1 MVRRTRSGISRFRV
15 RRFVPPRNDVEGSF
29 IMASKNRLSPIPHP
43 PTKPVVGNMLSLDS
57 TAPVQNL
64 ARLAKE
70 LGPIFWLDMMGAP
83 IVIVSGHD
91 LVDELSD
98 EKRFDKAVRG
108 PLRRVRA
115 IAGDGLFTADTT
127 EPNWSKAHNILL
139 QPFGNR
145 AMQSYHP
152 SMVDIAEQLV
162 KKWERLNGD
171 EEIDVVHD
179 MTALTLDT
187 IGLCGFD
194 YRFNSFYRRD
204 YHPFVESLVR
214 SLETIMMTRGIPLE
228 SLWLKKRQQ
237 ELGADVAF
245 MNKMVDEIV
254 AERRKNADAASD
266 KKDMLGAMMTGV
278 DRASGEQLDDV
289 NIRYQINTFL
299 IAGHE
304 TTSGLLSASIYA
316 LLKHPDVLKRA
327 YEEVDRVLGPD
338 LQAKPTYQQV
348 TQLTYITQILKE
360 ALRLWPPAPAYG
372 VAPLGDEIIGGKYRL
387 KKNTFITVLVLA
399 LHRDPSVWGP
409 NPDAFDP
416 ENFSREAE
424 AARPVNAWKPFGNG
438 QRACIGRGFAM
449 HEAALAIGMIL
460 QRFKLIDVHRY
471 QMHLKETLTIK
482 PDGFKIKVRPRADQ
496 ERGSF
501 VATATATPAANSV
514 AARARTRPGHNTPLL
529 VLYGSNLGTAEELA
543 TRVADLAEVN
553 GFATRLAPL
562 DDFVGKLP
570 EQGGVLIFCASYN
583 GAPPDNATQFV
594 KWLGSD
600 LPKDVFAKVR
610 YAVFGCGNSDWAATY
625 QWIPRVIDTQLAAH
639 GARSVYARGEGDA
652 RSDLDGQFESW
663 FTAMAPLATKEF
675 GVDSNF
681 SRSADDEPLYRIEPV
696 APTAI
701 NAAVALGGAAPM
713 KVLVNTELQNKSG
726 ANASE
731 RSTRHIEVQLPSGA
745 SYRVGDHLSVVPRN
759 DPALVDSVA
768 RRFGFLPADQIR
780 LQVAEGRRAQL
791 PVGDTVSVGRLLSEF
806 VELQQVATRKQ
817 IQIMSENTRCPVTRP
832 KLLAYVGDDAAS
844 GERYRTDILGKRK
857 SVFDLLEEYP
867 ACELPFHAYL
877 EMLSLLAPRYYSIS
891 SSPSGDPSRCS
902 VTVAVVEGPASSGRG
917 VYKGV
922 CSNYLAGRHAGET
935 IHATVRETKAGFRL
949 PDDNSVPIILIGPG
963 TGLAP
968 FRGFLQERAARKA
981 NGATPG
987 PAMLFFGCRHP
998 LQDYLYADELKAF
1011 AANGIT
1017 ELHTAFSRG
1026 DGPKTYV
1033 QHLVAAQKDRVW
1045 SLIEQG
1051 AIVYV
1056 CGDGGK
1062 MEPDVKAALVA
1073 IYRERSGADEAAGA
1087 RWIEELGARNRYVL
1101 DVWAGG

>member
-1 MVRRTRSGISRFRV
+1 
-15 RRFVPPRNDVEGSF
+15 
-29 IMASKNRLSPIPHP
+29 MASSNRLSPIPHP

-108 PLRRVRA
+108 PLRRVRSV
-115 IAGDGLFTADTT
+115 AGDGLFTADTN
-127 EPNWSKAHNILL
+127 EPNWGKAHNILM

-214 SLETIMMTRGIPLE
+214 SLETIMMIRGLPLE
-228 SLWLKKRQQ
+228 NLWMQKRRRDLAGDI
-237 ELGADVAF
+237 EF

-254 AERRKNADAASD
+254 AERRKNAAGSED

-278 DRASGEQLDDV
+278 DRATGEQLDDV

-316 LLKHPDVLKRA
+316 LLKHPDVLKKA

-338 LQAKPTYQQV
+338 LEAKPTYQQV

-372 VAPLGDEIIGGKYRL
+372 ISPLADETIGGKYKL
-387 KKNTFITVLVLA
+387 KKNTFVTVLVLA

-424 AARPVNAWKPFGNG
+424 AARPINAWKPFGNG

-449 HEAALAIGMIL
+449 HESALALGMIL
-460 QRFKLIDVHRY
+460 QRFRLIDVNRY
-471 QMHLKETLTIK
+471 QMVLKETLTIK
-482 PDGFKIKVRPRADQ
+482 PDGFKIKVRPRIEQD
-496 ERGSF
+496 RG
-501 VATATATPAANSV
+501 AYAGPV
-514 AARARTRPGHNTPLL
+514 AAAAATGGAAAARNRARPGHNTPLL
-529 VLYGSNLGTAEELA
+529 VLYGSNLGSAEELA
-543 TRVADLAEVN
+543 TRVADLAELN
-553 GFATRLAPL
+553 GFATKLAAL
-562 DDFVGKLP
+562 DDFAGQLP

-583 GAPPDNATQFV
+583 GAPPDNATQFY
-594 KWLGSD
+594 KWLGGD
-600 LPKDVFAKVR
+600 LAKDALSKVR

-625 QWIPRVIDTQLAAH
+625 QSVPRFIDEQLAAH
-639 GARSVYARGEGDA
+639 GARPLTGRGEGDA
-652 RSDLDGQFESW
+652 RSDLDGQFDSW
-663 FTAMAPLATKEF
+663 FATAAPAAIKEL
-675 GVDSNF
+675 GVDTGL
-681 SRSADDEPLYRIEPV
+681 SRSADDEPLYHIEPV
-696 APTAI
+696 AAS
-701 NAAVALGGAAPM
+701 AVNTIVTQGGVAPM
-713 KVLVNTELQNKSG
+713 KVLANSELQNKTG
-726 ANASE
+726 ANASD
-731 RSTRHIEVQLPSGA
+731 RSTRHIEVQLPAGV

-759 DPALVDSVA
+759 DPALADSVA
-768 RRFGFLPADQIR
+768 RRFGFLPADQVR

-791 PVGDTVSVGRLLSEF
+791 PVGNTVSVGRLLTEF

-817 IQIMSENTRCPVTRP
+817 IQIMSEHTRCPVTKP
-832 KLLAYVGDDAAS
+832 KLLAFTGDDAAAA
-844 GERYRTDILGKRK
+844 ERYRNDVLAKRK
-857 SVFDLLEEYP
+857 SVFDLLEEHP
-867 ACELPFHAYL
+867 ACELPFHAFL

-891 SSPSGDPSRCS
+891 SAPSGDPARCS
-902 VTVAVVEGPASSGRG
+902 ITVGVVEGAASSGRG
-917 VYKGV
+917 TYRGV
-922 CSNYLAGRHAGET
+922 CSNYLAGRRAGDT

-949 PDDNSVPIILIGPG
+949 PDDASVPVIMIGPG

-968 FRGFLQERAARKA
+968 FRGFLQARAALKA
-981 NGATPG
+981 AGKSLG
-987 PAMLFFGCRHP
+987 PAILFFGCRHP
-998 LQDYLYADELKAF
+998 EQDYLYADELKAF
-1011 AANGIT
+1011 AADGIA

-1033 QHLVAAQKDRVW
+1033 QHAVAAQKDRVW

-1073 IYRERSGADEAAGA
+1073 IYRERTNADDNAGQ
-1087 RWIEELGARNRYVL
+1087 RWIDDLGAKNRYVL

>member
-1 MVRRTRSGISRFRV
+1 M
-15 RRFVPPRNDVEGSF
+15 P
-29 IMASKNRLSPIPHP
+29 AKNKLSPIPHP
-43 PTKPVVGNMLSLDS
+43 PMKPVVGNMLSLDS

-64 ARLAKE
+64 ARLARE
-70 LGPIFWLDMMGAP
+70 LGPIYWMDMMGAP
-83 IVIVSGHD
+83 LVVVSGHD

-98 EKRFDKAVRG
+98 EKRFGKVVRG
-108 PLRRVRA
+108 PLRRVRS
-115 IAGDGLFTADTT
+115 IGGDGLFTADTS

-162 KKWERLNGD
+162 KKWERLNAD
-171 EEIDVVHD
+171 EEIEVVHD

-204 YHPFVESLVR
+204 YHPFVASLVR
-214 SLETIMMTRGIPLE
+214 SLETIMMIRGLPLE
-228 SLWLKKRQQ
+228 NLWMQKRRRD
-237 ELGADVAF
+237 LAADVAF

-254 AERRKNADAASD
+254 AERRRSAAGSD
-266 KKDMLGAMMTGV
+266 DRKDLLAAMMTGV
-278 DRASGEQLDDV
+278 DRVTGEQLDDV

-304 TTSGLLSASIYA
+304 TTSGLLSCTLYA
-316 LLKHPDVLKRA
+316 LLKHPEVLKKA
-327 YEEVDRVLGPD
+327 YEEVDRVFGPD
-338 LQAKPTYQQV
+338 VNAKPTFQQV
-348 TQLTYITQILKE
+348 TQLTYITQVLKE

-372 VAPLGDEIIGGKYRL
+372 IAPFADEVIGGEYRL
-387 KKNTFITVLVLA
+387 KKNIFITVLVLA

-460 QRFKLIDVHRY
+460 QRFRLIDVHRY

-482 PDGFKIKVRPRADQ
+482 PEGFRIKVRPREDK
-496 ERGSF
+496 ERGAYAGPS
-501 VATATATPAANSV
+501 ATAAVSGAATAP
-514 AARARTRPGHNTPLL
+514 RGRTRPGHNTPLL

-570 EQGGVLIFCASYN
+570 EEGGALIFCASYN

-594 KWLGSD
+594 KWLGGD
-600 LPKDVFAKVR
+600 LRKDAFARLR

-625 QWIPRVIDTQLAAH
+625 QAVPRFIDEKLAAH
-639 GARSVYARGEGDA
+639 GGRGVFTRGEGDA
-652 RSDLDGQFESW
+652 RGDLDSDFESW
-663 FTAMAPLATKEF
+663 FTRLAPLATREF
-675 GVDSNF
+675 GIESSF
-681 SRSADDEPLYRIEPV
+681 ARSAEDEPLYSVEPV
-696 APTAI
+696 APSVV
-701 NAAVALGGAAPM
+701 NAVVALGGASPM
-713 KVLVNTELQNKSG
+713 KLLANNELQNKAG

-731 RSTRHIEVQLPSGA
+731 RSTRHIEVQLPAGL

-759 DPALVDSVA
+759 DPALVDAVA
-768 RRFGFLPADQIR
+768 RRFGFLPSDQIR

-791 PVGDTVSVGRLLSEF
+791 PVGEAVSVGRLLADF

-817 IQIMSENTRCPVTRP
+817 IQIMSEHTNCPVTKP
-832 KLLAYVGDDAAS
+832 KLLAFVGDDAAS
-844 GERYRTDILGKRK
+844 AERYRAEIHARRK

-867 ACELPFHAYL
+867 ACELPLHAYL

-891 SSPSGDPSRCS
+891 SSPSVDPSRCS
-902 VTVAVVEGPASSGRG
+902 VTVAVVEGPAASGRG
-917 VYKGV
+917 IYKGI
-922 CSNYLAGRHAGET
+922 CSNYLAGRRVGET
-935 IHATVRETKAGFRL
+935 IQATVRETKAGFRL
-949 PDDNSVPIILIGPG
+949 PDDPAVPIIMIGPG

-968 FRGFLQERAARKA
+968 FRGFLQQRAASKA
-981 NGATPG
+981 GGATLG

-998 LQDYLYADELKAF
+998 EQDYLYADELKAH
-1011 AANGIT
+1011 AESGIT
-1017 ELHTAFSRG
+1017 ELYTAFSRG
-1026 DGPKTYV
+1026 EGPKTYV
-1033 QHLVAAQKDRVW
+1033 QNLVAAEQDRVW
-1045 SLIEQG
+1045 ELIEDG
-1051 AIVYV
+1051 AIIYV

-1062 MEPDVKAALVA
+1062 MEPDVKAALIA
-1073 IYRERSGADEAAGA
+1073 IYRERTGADRDAAQ
-1087 RWIEELGARNRYVL
+1087 RWIDDLGAGNRYVL

>member
-1 MVRRTRSGISRFRV
+1 MPST
-15 RRFVPPRNDVEGSF
+15 
-29 IMASKNRLSPIPHP
+29 NRLSPIPHP

-64 ARLAKE
+64 VRLARE

-83 IVIVSGHD
+83 LVVVSGHD

-98 EKRFDKAVRG
+98 EKRFGKVVRG

-115 IAGDGLFTADTT
+115 IGGDGLFTADTD

-162 KKWERLNGD
+162 KKWERLNAD

-204 YHPFVESLVR
+204 YHPFVASLVR
-214 SLETIMMTRGIPLE
+214 SLETIMMIRGLPLE
-228 SLWLKKRQQ
+228 SLWMQRRRRDLA
-237 ELGADVAF
+237 ADVAF

-254 AERRKNADAASD
+254 AERRQNASATEDR
-266 KKDMLGAMMTGV
+266 KDMLAAMMTGV
-278 DRASGEQLDDV
+278 DRVTGEQLDDV

-304 TTSGLLSASIYA
+304 TTSGLLSCTLYA
-316 LLKHPDVLKRA
+316 LLKHPEVLRKA

-338 LQAKPTYQQV
+338 INIKPTYQQV
-348 TQLTYITQILKE
+348 TRLTYTTQVLKE
-360 ALRLWPPAPAYG
+360 ALRMWPPAPAYG
-372 VAPLGDEIIGGKYRL
+372 IAPLADETIGGKYRL
-387 KKNTFITVLVLA
+387 RKNSFITVLVLA

-460 QRFKLIDVHRY
+460 QRFRLIDVNRY

-482 PDGFKIKVRPRADQ
+482 PEGFRIKVRPRPDR
-496 ERGSF
+496 ERGTF
-501 VATATATPAANSV
+501 AGAAATTLASGAA
-514 AARARTRPGHNTPLL
+514 APRARTRPGHQTPLL

-570 EQGGVLIFCASYN
+570 DEGGVLIFCASYN

-594 KWLGSD
+594 KWLGGD
-600 LPKDVFAKVR
+600 LPKDAFSKVR

-625 QWIPRVIDTQLAAH
+625 QAVPRFIDERLAAL
-639 GARSVYARGEGDA
+639 GGRAVYTRGEGDA
-652 RSDLDGQFESW
+652 RGDLDSEFESW
-663 FTAMAPLATKEF
+663 FARLAPLATREL
-675 GVDSNF
+675 GIESNF
-681 SRSADDEPLYRIEPV
+681 ARSAEDEPLYRVEPV
-696 APTAI
+696 APSVA
-701 NAAVALGGAAPM
+701 NAVVALGGACPM
-713 KVLVNTELQNKSG
+713 KVLANSELQNKAG

-731 RSTRHIEVQLPSGA
+731 RSTRHVEVQLPAGLA
-745 SYRVGDHLSVVPRN
+745 YRVGDHLSVVPRN
-759 DPALVDSVA
+759 DPALVDAVA
-768 RRFGFLPADQIR
+768 RRFGFLPSDQIR

-791 PVGDTVSVGRLLSEF
+791 PVGEPVSVGRLLADF

-817 IQIMSENTRCPVTRP
+817 IQIMSEHTRCPVTKP
-832 KLLAYVGDDAAS
+832 KLLAFVGDDAAS
-844 GERYRTDILGKRK
+844 AERYRVEIHGRRR
-857 SVFDLLEEYP
+857 SVFDLLEECP
-867 ACELPFHAYL
+867 ACELPLHAYL
-877 EMLSLLAPRYYSIS
+877 EMLSLLTPRYYSIS
-891 SSPSGDPSRCS
+891 SSPSIDPSRCS
-902 VTVAVVEGPASSGRG
+902 VTVGVVEGPASSGRG
-917 VYKGV
+917 IYKGV
-922 CSNYLAGRHAGET
+922 CSNYLAGRRAGET

-949 PDDNSVPIILIGPG
+949 PDDPAVPIIMIGPG

-968 FRGFLQERAARKA
+968 FRGFLQERAALKA
-981 NGATPG
+981 KGAILG

-998 LQDYLYADELKAF
+998 GQDYLYADELKDF
-1011 AANGIT
+1011 AASGIT

-1026 DGPKTYV
+1026 EGPKTYV
-1033 QHLVAAQKDRVW
+1033 QNLVAAEQDRVW
-1045 SLIEQG
+1045 TLIGDG
-1051 AIVYV
+1051 AIIYV

-1073 IYRERSGADEAAGA
+1073 IYRKREGADAQAAQ
-1087 RWIEELGARNRYVL
+1087 RWIDDLGARNRYVL

>member
-1 MVRRTRSGISRFRV
+1 M
-15 RRFVPPRNDVEGSF
+15 P
-29 IMASKNRLSPIPHP
+29 AKNRLSPIPHP
-43 PTKPVVGNMLSLDS
+43 PTKPVVGNMLSLDA

-64 ARLAKE
+64 ARLARE

-127 EPNWSKAHNILL
+127 EPNWGKAHNILL

-152 SMVDIAEQLV
+152 SMVDIAEQLA
-162 KKWERLNGD
+162 KKWERLNAD
-171 EEIDVVHD
+171 DEIDVVHD

-214 SLETIMMTRGIPLE
+214 SLETIMMIRGLPLE
-228 SLWLKKRQQ
+228 NLWMQKRRRD
-237 ELGADVAF
+237 LSGDVDF

-254 AERRKNADAASD
+254 AERRRNAAAADD
-266 KKDMLGAMMTGV
+266 KKDMLAAMMTGV
-278 DRASGEQLDDV
+278 DRATGTQLDDV

-304 TTSGLLSASIYA
+304 TTSGLLSCTLYA
-316 LLKHPDVLKRA
+316 LLKHPEVLKKV

-338 LQAKPTYQQV
+338 INARATYQQV
-348 TQLTYITQILKE
+348 TQLTYITQVLKE
-360 ALRLWPPAPAYG
+360 ALRMWPPAPAYG
-372 VAPLGDEIIGGKYRL
+372 ISPLNDEVIGGKYKL

-409 NPDAFDP
+409 NPDAFNP
-416 ENFSREAE
+416 ENFSRDAE

-482 PDGFKIKVRPRADQ
+482 PEGFKIKVRPRNEK
-496 ERGSF
+496 ERGTYAGAAS
-501 VATATATPAANSV
+501 PAPV
-514 AARARTRPGHNTPLL
+514 AAAAPRSRTRPGHHTPLL

-562 DDFVGKLP
+562 DDYVGKLP

-583 GAPPDNATQFV
+583 GAAPDNATQFV
-594 KWLGSD
+594 KWLGDD
-600 LPKDVFAKVR
+600 LPKDAFTKVR

-625 QWIPRVIDTQLAAH
+625 QSIPRFIDEQLTAH
-639 GARSVYARGEGDA
+639 GGRSVYGRGEGDA
-652 RSDLDGQFESW
+652 RSDLDGQFEQW
-663 FTAMAPLATKEF
+663 FAKAAPQAVKEF
-675 GVDSNF
+675 GVDSSF
-681 SRSADDEPLYRIEPV
+681 SRSANDEPLYNIEPIAPSV
-696 APTAI
+696 A
-701 NAAVALGGAAPM
+701 NVVVALGGASPM
-713 KVLVNTELQNKSG
+713 KVLANSELQNKAG
-726 ANASE
+726 ASPSD
-731 RSTRHIEVQLPSGA
+731 RSTRHIEVQLPSGIA
-745 SYRVGDHLSVVPRN
+745 YRVGDHLSVVPRN
-759 DPALVDSVA
+759 DPALVDAVA
-768 RRFGFLPADQIR
+768 RRFGFLPADQVR

-791 PVGDTVSVGRLLSEF
+791 PVGEAVSVGRLLTEF

-817 IQIMSENTRCPVTRP
+817 LQIMSEHTRCAETKP
-832 KLLAYVGDDAAS
+832 KLVAYVGDDAAS
-844 GERYRTDILGKRK
+844 TERYRADILARRK

-867 ACELPFHAYL
+867 ACELPFHIYL

-891 SSPSGDPSRCS
+891 SSPSADPSRCS
-902 VTVAVVEGPASSGRG
+902 VTVGVVEGLASSGRG
-917 VYKGV
+917 IYKGI
-922 CSNYLAGRHAGET
+922 CSNYLAGRRAGDT
-935 IHATVRETKAGFRL
+935 VHATVRETKAGFRL
-949 PDDNSVPIILIGPG
+949 PEDSTLPVVMIGPG

-968 FRGFLQERAARKA
+968 FRGFLQERAAQKA
-981 NGATPG
+981 KGAALG
-987 PAMLFFGCRHP
+987 PAMLFFGCRHSD
-998 LQDYLYADELKAF
+998 QDYLYADELKAH
-1011 AANGIT
+1011 AADGIS
-1017 ELHTAFSRG
+1017 ELFTAFSRG

-1033 QHLVAAQKDRVW
+1033 QDLVAAEKDRVW
-1045 SLIEQG
+1045 ALIEAG
-1051 AIVYV
+1051 ATIYV

-1073 IYRERSGADEAAGA
+1073 IYRERSGVDAEAAQ
-1087 RWIEELGARNRYVL
+1087 RWIDDLGAKNRYVL

>member
-1 MVRRTRSGISRFRV
+1 
-15 RRFVPPRNDVEGSF
+15 
-29 IMASKNRLSPIPHP
+29 MASSNRLSPIPHP
-43 PTKPVVGNMLSLDS
+43 PTKPVVGNMLSLDAA
-57 TAPVQNL
+57 APVQDL
-64 ARLAKE
+64 VRLTKE

-83 IVIVSGHD
+83 LVIVSGHD

-108 PLRRVRA
+108 SLRRVRA
-115 IAGDGLFTADTT
+115 VGGDGLFTADTS

-214 SLETIMMTRGIPLE
+214 SLETIMMTRGLPLE
-228 SLWLKKRQQ
+228 GLWLQKRRRDLAQ
-237 ELGADVAF
+237 DVAF
-245 MNKMVDEIV
+245 MNKMVDEII
-254 AERRKNADAASD
+254 AERRGNAAAAEG

-278 DRASGEQLDDV
+278 DRATGEQLDDV

-304 TTSGLLSASIYA
+304 TTSGLLSCTLYA
-316 LLKHPDVLKRA
+316 LLKHPDVLKKA

-338 LQAKPTYQQV
+338 TDARPTYQQV

-372 VAPLGDEIIGGKYRL
+372 IAPLKDETIGGKYKL
-387 KKNTFITVLVLA
+387 KKNTFVTVLVMA

-424 AARPVNAWKPFGNG
+424 AKRPINAWKPFGNG

-460 QRFKLIDVHRY
+460 QRFKLMDIHRY
-471 QMHLKETLTIK
+471 QMQLKETLTIK
-482 PDGFKIKVRPRADQ
+482 PDGFKIKVRPRDR
-496 ERGSF
+496 E
-501 VATATATPAANSV
+501 
-514 AARARTRPGHNTPLL
+514 RARRLRRPRCGGGRSLEHGGSAGPHASRPQHAVVRALRLQPRHRGRAGHPRGRSRRGQWLRDKA
-529 VLYGSNLGTAEELA
+529 GADG
-543 TRVADLAEVN
+543 RVRRQAAGQGRRADLLRLLQWRR
-553 GFATRLAPL
+553 TRQRHAIRQMAGQRPAQGCVRKSPL
-562 DDFVGKLP
+562 RRVRLRQQRLGGDLSVG
-570 EQGGVLIFCASYN
+570 
-583 GAPPDNATQFV
+583 
-594 KWLGSD
+594 
-600 LPKDVFAKVR
+600 
-610 YAVFGCGNSDWAATY
+610 
-625 QWIPRVIDTQLAAH
+625 AAH
-639 GARSVYARGEGDA
+639 DRRAIGGAWRAQRLCARRGRCPQRPRRPVREMVCRRGCP
-652 RSDLDGQFESW
+652 R
-663 FTAMAPLATKEF
+663 PTKEF
-675 GVDSNF
+675 GLAS
-681 SRSADDEPLYRIEPV
+681 SITRSADDAPLYTIEPV
-696 APTAI
+696 APTAVNTI
-701 NAAVALGGAAPM
+701 VAQGGVSPM
-713 KVLVNTELQNKSG
+713 KVQLNSELQNKAG
-726 ANASE
+726 ANPSD
-731 RSTRHIEVQLPSGA
+731 RSTRHIEVQLPPGI

-780 LQVAEGRRAQL
+780 LAVAEGRRAQL
-791 PVGDTVSVGRLLSEF
+791 PVGDTVSVGRLLTEF
-806 VELQQVATRKQ
+806 VELQQIATRKQ
-817 IQIMSENTRCPVTRP
+817 IQIMSEHTRCPVTKP

-844 GERYRTDILGKRK
+844 TERYRNEVLAKRK

-891 SSPSGDPSRCS
+891 SSPAGDASRCS
-902 VTVAVVEGPASSGRG
+902 VTVGVVEAPASSGRG

-922 CSNYLAGRHAGET
+922 CSNYLAGRRAGDT

-949 PDDNSVPIILIGPG
+949 PDDPVRADHHDRTGHG
-963 TGLAP
+963 TGAVPRLPAGARRPQGQGRELGSGDAVLRLPPSRAGLSLRGRIERVRRRRRHRTAHRVLTRRRTEDLCPAP
-968 FRGFLQERAARKA
+968 GRSAKGSGLEPDRQGRDRLCLRRRRQDGAGRQGSPGVDLSRKA
-981 NGATPG
+981 
-987 PAMLFFGCRHP
+987 PA
-998 LQDYLYADELKAF
+998 
-1011 AANGIT
+1011 
-1017 ELHTAFSRG
+1017 
-1026 DGPKTYV
+1026 
-1033 QHLVAAQKDRVW
+1033 
-1045 SLIEQG
+1045 
-1051 AIVYV
+1051 
-1056 CGDGGK
+1056 
-1062 MEPDVKAALVA
+1062 
-1073 IYRERSGADEAAGA
+1073 ADEAAGL
-1087 RWIEELGARNRYVL
+1087 RWIDDLGTRNRYVL

>member
-1 MVRRTRSGISRFRV
+1 
-15 RRFVPPRNDVEGSF
+15 
-29 IMASKNRLSPIPHP
+29 MASTNRLSPIPHP

-57 TAPVQNL
+57 TAPAQSLVRL
-64 ARLAKE
+64 ARQF
-70 LGPIFWLDMMGAP
+70 GPIFWLDMMGAP
-83 IVIVSGHD
+83 LVVVSGHD

-98 EKRFDKAVRG
+98 EKRFGKLVRG

-115 IAGDGLFTADTT
+115 IGGDGLFTADTT
-127 EPNWSKAHNILL
+127 EPNWNKAHNILL

-162 KKWERLNGD
+162 MKWERLNAD

-204 YHPFVESLVR
+204 YHPFVASLVR
-214 SLETIMMTRGIPLE
+214 SLETIMMTRGLPLE
-228 SLWLKKRQQ
+228 NFWMQKRRRD
-237 ELGADVAF
+237 LASDVQF

-254 AERRKNADAASD
+254 AERRGSAAGAGD
-266 KKDMLGAMMTGV
+266 KKDMLAAMMTGV
-278 DRASGEQLDDV
+278 DRVTGEQLDDV

-304 TTSGLLSASIYA
+304 TTSGLLSCTLYA
-316 LLKHPDVLKRA
+316 LLKHPEVLKKA

-338 LQAKPTYQQV
+338 INAKPTYQQV
-348 TQLTYITQILKE
+348 TQLTYITQVLKE

-372 VAPLGDEIIGGKYRL
+372 IGPLKDETIGGKYKL
-387 KKNTFITVLVLA
+387 KKNQFITVLVLA

-460 QRFKLIDVHRY
+460 QRFKLIDVNRY

-482 PDGFKIKVRPRADQ
+482 PEGFKIKVRPRADK
-496 ERGSF
+496 ERGTYAGA
-501 VATATATPAANSV
+501 VAPAAASG
-514 AARARTRPGHNTPLL
+514 AAAAPRGRTRPGHNTPLL

-553 GFATRLAPL
+553 GFKTRLAPL
-562 DDFVGKLP
+562 DEVAGKLP
-570 EQGGVLIFCASYN
+570 DQGGVLIFSASYN

-594 KWLGSD
+594 KWLGSG
-600 LPKDVFAKVR
+600 LPKDAFSKVR

-625 QWIPRVIDTQLAAH
+625 QSIPRLIDEQLAAH
-639 GARSVYARGEGDA
+639 GGRSVYMRGEGDA
-652 RSDLDGQFESW
+652 RGDLDGEFESW
-663 FTAMAPLATKEF
+663 FAKLAPLATKEF
-675 GVDSNF
+675 GIESSF
-681 SRSADDEPLYRIEPV
+681 SRSAEDEPLYNIEPI
-696 APTAI
+696 APSAV
-701 NAAVALGGAAPM
+701 NALAPLGGASPM
-713 KVLVNTELQNKSG
+713 KVLANSELQNKDG
-726 ANASE
+726 ANASG
-731 RSTRHIEVQLPSGA
+731 RSTRHIEVQLPPDIA
-745 SYRVGDHLSVVPRN
+745 YRVGDHLSVMPRN
-759 DPALVDSVA
+759 DPTLVDAVA
-768 RRFGFLPADQIR
+768 RRFGFLPSDQIR

-791 PVGDTVSVGRLLSEF
+791 PVGEAVSVGRLLTDF
-806 VELQQVATRKQ
+806 VELQHVATRKQ
-817 IQIMSENTRCPVTRP
+817 IQIMSEQTRCPVTKP
-832 KLLAYVGDDAAS
+832 KLLAFVGDDAAS
-844 GERYRTDILGKRK
+844 AERYRLEILGKRK

-867 ACELPFHAYL
+867 ACELPLHAYL

-891 SSPSGDPSRCS
+891 SSPSVEPSRCS
-902 VTVAVVEGPASSGRG
+902 ITVAVVEGPAGSGRG
-917 VYKGV
+917 IYKGI
-922 CSNYLAGRHAGET
+922 CSNFLAGRRAGEA

-949 PDDNSVPIILIGPG
+949 PDDSTVPIIMIGPG

-981 NGATPG
+981 RGSALG

-998 LQDYLYADELKAF
+998 DQDYLYADELKAH
-1011 AANGIT
+1011 AESGIT
-1017 ELHTAFSRG
+1017 ELYTAFSRG

-1033 QHLVAAQKDRVW
+1033 QNLVAAEQDRVW
-1045 SLIEQG
+1045 KLIEDG
-1051 AIVYV
+1051 AIIYV

-1073 IYRERSGADEAAGA
+1073 IYRERSGADAQAGQ
-1087 RWIEELGARNRYVL
+1087 RWIEDLGARNRYVL

>member
-1 MVRRTRSGISRFRV
+1 
-15 RRFVPPRNDVEGSF
+15 
-29 IMASKNRLSPIPHP
+29 MASSNKLSPIPQP

-57 TAPVQNL
+57 SAPVQHL
-64 ARLAKE
+64 VRLTKE

-83 IVIVSGHD
+83 LVIVSGHD
-91 LVDELSD
+91 LIEELSD

-108 PLRRVRA
+108 SLRRVRA
-115 IAGDGLFTADTT
+115 VGGDGLFTADTN
-127 EPNWSKAHNILL
+127 EPNWSKAHNILM

-162 KKWERLNGD
+162 KKWERLNAD

-204 YHPFVESLVR
+204 YHPFVGSLVR
-214 SLETIMMTRGIPLE
+214 SLETIMMTRGLPLE
-228 SLWLKKRQQ
+228 GLWMQKRRKTLT
-237 ELGADVAF
+237 EDVAF

-254 AERRKNADAASD
+254 AERRGSPADSSD
-266 KKDMLGAMMTGV
+266 GKKDMLAAMMTGV
-278 DRASGEQLDDV
+278 DRGTGEQLDDV

-304 TTSGLLSASIYA
+304 TTSGLLSCTIYA
-316 LLKHPDVLKRA
+316 LLKHPEVLKKA

-338 LQAKPTYQQV
+338 IHARPTYQQV
-348 TQLTYITQILKE
+348 TQLTYITQVLKE

-372 VAPLGDEIIGGKYRL
+372 IAPLKDETIGGKYKL
-387 KKNTFITVLVLA
+387 KKNTFITVLVMA

-424 AARPVNAWKPFGNG
+424 AKRPINAWKPFGNG

-449 HEAALAIGMIL
+449 HEAALAVGMIL

-482 PDGFKIKVRPRADQ
+482 PEGFKIKVRPRSDKD
-496 ERGSF
+496 RGEF
-501 VATATATPAANSV
+501 AGGGATTTV
-514 AARARTRPGHNTPLL
+514 AAKKPASRTRPGHNTPML
-529 VLYGSNLGTAEELA
+529 VLYGSNLGSAEELG
-543 TRVADLAEVN
+543 TRMADLAEIN
-553 GFATRLAPL
+553 GFATRLGPL
-562 DDFVGKLP
+562 DDYVGKLP
-570 EQGGVLIFCASYN
+570 DEGGVLIICASYN

-594 KWLGSD
+594 KWLGGE
-600 LPKDVFAKVR
+600 LPKDAFARVR

-625 QWIPRVIDTQLAAH
+625 QSVPRFIDERLAAY
-639 GARSVYARGEGDA
+639 GARAVYPRGEGDA
-652 RSDLDGQFESW
+652 RSDLDGQFQKW
-663 FTAMAPLATKEF
+663 FPAAAQVATREF
-675 GVDSNF
+675 GIDWNF
-681 SRSADDEPLYRIEPV
+681 TRTAEDEPLYAIEPV
-696 APTAI
+696 APTAVNTI
-701 NAAVALGGAAPM
+701 VAQGGALPI
-713 KVLVNTELQNKSG
+713 KVLINDELQNKSG
-726 ANASE
+726 TNASD
-731 RSTRHIEVQLPSGA
+731 RSTRHIEVQLPA
-745 SYRVGDHLSVVPRN
+745 NLHYRVGDHLSVVPRN
-759 DPALVDSVA
+759 DPTLVDSVA

-791 PVGDTVSVGRLLSEF
+791 PVGDAVSVGRLLTEF

-817 IQIMSENTRCPVTRP
+817 IQIMSEHTRCPVTKP
-832 KLLAYVGDDAAS
+832 KLAAYIGDDAVSA
-844 GERYRTDILGKRK
+844 ECYRSEVLGKRK

-867 ACELPFHAYL
+867 ACELPFHIYL

-891 SSPSGDPSRCS
+891 SSPAGDPSRCS
-902 VTVAVVEGPASSGRG
+902 VTVAVVEAPASSGRG
-917 VYKGV
+917 VYRGV
-922 CSNYLAGRHAGET
+922 CSNYLARRRTGDT

-949 PDDNSVPIILIGPG
+949 PDDPSVPIIMIGPG

-968 FRGFLQERAARKA
+968 FRGFLQERADRKA
-981 NGATPG
+981 KGANLG
-987 PAMLFFGCRHP
+987 PAPLFFGCRHP
-998 LQDYLYADELKAF
+998 EQDFLYADELKAF
-1011 AANGIT
+1011 AADGIT
-1017 ELHTAFSRG
+1017 ELHTAFSRLNG
-1026 DGPKTYV
+1026 SKTYV
-1033 QHLVAAQKDRVW
+1033 QHLVTAQKDRVW
-1045 SLIEQG
+1045 DLIEKG
-1051 AIVYV
+1051 AITYV
-1056 CGDGGK
+1056 CGDGGR

-1073 IYRERSGADEAAGA
+1073 IYRDRSGADADAGA
-1087 RWIEELGARNRYVL
+1087 RWIEELGAKNRYVL